1 MMCAM
6 KVHTYKKQNEV
17 EPLLVPAA
25 RIASRISV
33 SSRYVH
39 MLAEQGKI
47 PVHRF
52 GKACVRFRESEVL
65 RALGINAT
73 EAAAAGA
80 VK

>member
-1 MMCAM
+1 M
-6 KVHTYKKQNEV
+6 KTQPNKKQNEV

-33 SSRYVH
+33 TPRYVH
-39 MLAEQGKI
+39 MLAEQEKI

-52 GKACVRFRESEVL
+52 GKACVRFNESEVL

-73 EAAAAGA
+73 EAALAGA
-80 VK
+80 AQ